1 MGIQQG
7 KDFQNE
13 LFKRNARQLAAK
25 VRVNE
30 SRTGDSENA
39 WRELEKQLD
48 LIYTQKRK
56 RRRRNTLF
64 VATIAACFSL
74 LITLSIRYLIPSFEQ
89 SALAELSAFS
99 KGERPGKEISLIA
112 LNKQFSLRNG
122 STVAYGKNG
131 MLSVNQQQINRP
143 ANLPGTA
150 SSNDLNHL
158 IVPKGRR
165 AHITLSDGTQLYV
178 NAGSHVVYP
187 TVFNKSRREIAVE
200 GEVYLEVSHHQE
212 WPFYVQTNGFN
223 VRVLGTIFTISAYK
237 EEAVAAVTL
246 VEGSVEIER
255 KEKKIKLTPDHIA
268 FISDRGMSMEKV
280 DVFKYICWKDNMI
293 LLNKDVLGS
302 VLKRLSRYYGVTI
315 SYDMEVADIPISG
328 KLDLK
333 DDIGT
338 VLSTIG
344 ESLNLSCLKRDDSD
358 FYFSTK

>member
-1 MGIQQG
+1 MGIQKE
-7 KDFQNE
+7 KDSQDE

-25 VRVNE
+25 VKVSE
-30 SRTGDSENA
+30 SCTDDSDNT
-39 WRELEKQLD
+39 WRELEEHLYLIHTQKQKQLR
-48 LIYTQKRK
+48 RK
-56 RRRRNTLF
+56 ILL
-64 VATIAACFSL
+64 VSSIAACFSL
-74 LITLSIRYLIPSFEQ
+74 LTALSIWHFIPSFEQ

-99 KGERPGKEISLIA
+99 KDERPGKEISLIA
-112 LNKQFSLRNG
+112 LNKQFSLQNG
-122 STVAYGKNG
+122 STVTYGKNG
-131 MLSVNQQQINRP
+131 TLSVNQKQINRP
-143 ANLPGTA
+143 ANLPATV

-165 AHITLSDGTQLYV
+165 VHITLSDGTKLYV

-200 GEVYLEVSHHQE
+200 GEAYLEVSHQRE

-223 VRVLGTIFTISAYK
+223 VRVLGTTFNISAYK

-255 KEKKIKLTPDHIA
+255 KDKKIKLTPDHIA
-268 FISDRGMSMEKV
+268 FISADGMSMKKV

-293 LLNKDVLGS
+293 LLNKDLLGS

-315 SYDMEVADIPISG
+315 SYDTEVANIPLSG

-344 ESLNLSCLKRDDSD
+344 ESLNLYCLKRDDSD